1 MRQRKRPLRLDRAN
15 VVGVIQSR
23 AGFSAARRL
32 AERGLDAVEVRL
44 DLIGSVP
51 RVETLVALPVPI
63 IATVRSESEGGA
75 AGLDDARRVELYQ
88 GMLGLAKGIDLEL
101 ASLPAMEAVARAA
114 RAAKARVILSV
125 HDFKGAPNRRALR
138 AMAKRAVEAGAD
150 VFKVAFTP
158 ERLSEL
164 SPVLE
169 FMEEAPL
176 PVAAM
181 AMGRFGKVSRL
192 LFAAGGSVLNYGW
205 IERSVVP
212 GQWSAAELRV
222 RLDELTRLG

>member
-15 VVGVIQSR
+15 VVGVIISA
-23 AGFSAARRL
+23 AGLASARRL

-44 DLIGSVP
+44 DLLGSVP
-51 RVETLVALPVPI
+51 RVETLVALPIPI
-63 IATVRSESEGGA
+63 IATVRSEREGGA
-75 AGLDDARRVELYQ
+75 AGLDDARRVELYR
-88 GMLGLAKGIDLEL
+88 GVLGVAKAIDLEL
-101 ASLPAMEAVARAA
+101 ASLPAMESVARAA

-125 HDFKGAPNRRALR
+125 HDFDGAPSRRALR
-138 AMAKRAVEAGAD
+138 TLAERAADAGAD

-158 ERLSEL
+158 SRLSQL
-164 SPVLE
+164 SPVIELLE
-169 FMEEAPL
+169 ESPL

-181 AMGRFGKVSRL
+181 AMGRYGKVSRL

-212 GQWSAAELRV
+212 GQWSAAELRT
-222 RLDELTRLG
+222 RMDEIGGR